1 MTELEKVIEEDNI
14 LVFLSPTGRI
24 RACDLM
30 DCAVIKED
38 ECGKKIKEMSQNK
51 GIVRSKI
58 NVDQLYQKG
67 KPVHILLAEDM
78 EQLQETDHIFQDN
91 ALWLRYGCTLHR
103 KIIEYSFQRYLDR
116 ETYNEDQPAW
126 QVK

>member
-1 MTELEKVIEEDNI
+1 MIDLEKVIEEDNI

-24 RACDLM
+24 RACDLR
-30 DCAVIKED
+30 DCAVIKGD

-67 KPVHILLAEDM
+67 KPVYILLMEDM
-78 EQLQETDHIFQDN
+78 EQLQEADYIFQDN

-116 ETYNEDQPAW
+116 EAYSEDQPSW

>member
-14 LVFLSPTGRI
+14 LVFLSLTGRI
-24 RACDLM
+24 RACDLR
-30 DCAVIKED
+30 DCAVIKGD

-58 NVDQLYQKG
+58 NVEQLYQKG

-78 EQLQETDHIFQDN
+78 EQLQETDYIFQDN

-103 KIIEYSFQRYLDR
+103 KIIEYSFQGYLDR

>member
-14 LVFLSPTGRI
+14 LVFLSLTRRI
-24 RACDLM
+24 RACDLS
-30 DCAVIKED
+30 DCAVIKGD

-51 GIVRSKI
+51 GIVRSDI
-58 NVDQLYQKG
+58 NLEQLYQKG

-78 EQLQETDHIFQDN
+78 EQLQEADYIFQDN

-103 KIIEYSFQRYLDR
+103 KIIENSFQRYLDR
-116 ETYNEDQPAW
+116 EAYSEDQTSW